1 MRPIVTF
8 GAGVAYIN
16 TGTSMDMYGRI
27 FAYAR
32 PYYRRL
38 ICSILCGALLS
49 GTTTIL
55 ALLVKPVLDD
65 IFVQRDT
72 TRLFFFPL
80 AILLLYGVR
89 GILHYGHSYLML
101 STGQRIMRDMRDS
114 LFRHVQRMPL
124 SYFQQHHTGVLI
136 SRVLNDIKA
145 MEGAVTSVVSDTV
158 RQSLTMIGLLGVA
171 FHRDWKLATCA
182 LVVLPMASILVIH
195 LGRRL
200 RQLSWRAQEK
210 LGFLNA
216 LLQEV
221 FSGIKIVKGFGREAY
236 EERRFQRRN
245 AEYYRVVMRA
255 IRTEELSSPVI
266 ECVGALGIAGVVFY
280 GGQQVIAG
288 ATTPGT
294 FFSFLTAIIML
305 YEPMRTLGRA
315 NNAVQRALAAADRV
329 FTVLDTAAEQSEAA
343 DQPALPTITRHL
355 TFTEVSLRYRP
366 NTPLVLH
373 GINLTVKAGEVVA
386 LVGGSGAGKT
396 SLVHL
401 IPRFY
406 EPTSGHISI
415 DGVDIRNVS
424 LASLRAQ
431 IGIVSQDIVLFD
443 DTVRQNIRY
452 GNLDATDAQIVEAAR
467 AAYAHDFIMHMPS
480 GYETVIGERGMRL
493 SGGEKQRLAIAR
505 ALLRNPAIL
514 ILDEATSALDSA
526 SEQIVQYA
534 LENLMKD
541 RTTFVIAHRLST
553 VRHADKIVV
562 LQAGT
567 IAEIGRHHELLA
579 RGGLFSHLYKI
590 QFAEQEQGPADV

>member
-1 MRPIVTF
+1 
-8 GAGVAYIN
+8 
-16 TGTSMDMYGRI
+16 MDMYRRI

-38 ICSILCGALLS
+38 IGSILCGVLLS
-49 GTTTIL
+49 GTTPIL
-55 ALLVKPVLDD
+55 AILVQPVLDD

-72 TRLFFFPL
+72 TKLFFFPL
-80 AILLLYGVR
+80 AILLLCGGRGV
-89 GILHYGHSYLML
+89 LHYGHSYLML
-101 STGQRIMRDMRDS
+101 STGQRVIRDMRNS
-114 LFRHVQRMPL
+114 LFRHLQRMPL
-124 SYFQQHHTGVLI
+124 AYFHHHHTGVLI
-136 SRVLNDIKA
+136 SRVLNDIKV

-171 FHRDWKLATCA
+171 FHRDWKLAAFAT
-182 LVVLPMASILVIH
+182 VVLPLASILVIN

-210 LGFLNA
+210 MGLLNA

-221 FSGIKIVKGFGREAY
+221 FSGIKIVKAFGREAY
-236 EERRFQRRN
+236 EEMRFRRRN
-245 AEYYRVVMRA
+245 AEYYRLVMRA
-255 IRTEELSSPVI
+255 IQIEELSAPVI
-266 ECVGALGIAGVVFY
+266 ECIGALGIAGVVLY
-280 GGQQVIAG
+280 GGQQVMAG
-288 ATTPGT
+288 ATTPGM

-305 YEPMRTLGRA
+305 YEPMRKLGRV
-315 NNAVQRALAAADRV
+315 NSVLQRAMAAADRV
-329 FTVLDTAAEQSEAA
+329 FTVLDMAAEHSEAA
-343 DQPALPTITRHL
+343 DQPTLPTIKQHL
-355 TFTEVSLRYRP
+355 TFTNVSMRYRP

-386 LVGGSGAGKT
+386 LVGCSGAGKT

-415 DGVDIRNVS
+415 DGIDIQTVS

-443 DTVRQNIRY
+443 DTIQQNIRY

-467 AAYAHDFIMHMPS
+467 AAYAHDFVMHMPN
-480 GYETVIGERGMRL
+480 GYETVIGERGVRL
-493 SGGEKQRLAIAR
+493 SGGEKQRIAIAR

-514 ILDEATSALDSA
+514 ILDEATSSLDSA

-562 LQAGT
+562 LHDGT

-579 RGGLFSHLYKI
+579 RGGLFSHLYKM
-590 QFAEQEQGPADV
+590 QFAGQEQGHLDV